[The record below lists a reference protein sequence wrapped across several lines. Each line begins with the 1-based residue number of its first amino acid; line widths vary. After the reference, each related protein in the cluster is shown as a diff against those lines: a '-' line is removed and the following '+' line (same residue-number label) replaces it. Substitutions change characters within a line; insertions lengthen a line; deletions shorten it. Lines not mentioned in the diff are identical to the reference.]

1 MILGEILIF
10 SLFVSWFSL
19 LMGLAH
25 LIKGKNPD
33 IPYVEHI
40 MGVIICVGLCLV
52 GIIFLLIAFAS
63 IQGIIYKIKA
73 NKS

>member
-1 MILGEILIF
+1 
-10 SLFVSWFSL
+10 
-19 LMGLAH
+19 MGLAH

-73 NKS
+73 NKA